1 MTWPLGLD
9 VATRKAVVILAS
21 QKTLPIAV
29 TVISLIDDGSFEAGT
44 VAIPCFCC
52 HLMQLAIDSA
62 SVGAWAK
69 RTEPAAPLGL
79 GRAPAAGVELDAA
92 P

>member
-29 TVISLIDDGSFEAGT
+29 TVISLIDDGSFEAG
-44 VAIPCFCC
+44 
-52 HLMQLAIDSA
+52 LD
-62 SVGAWAK
+62 
-69 RTEPAAPLGL
+69 EGL
-79 GRAPAAGVELDAA
+79 LPSHSRSYGGSPTGKNK
-92 P
+92 